1 MPRLKKHNRSI
12 AAKKSMEERLAAVVA
27 SAPLVPTTCFP
38 PPTRGPSRRGTGRR
52 HRVSTW
58 PVSPLTG
65 RSHKMIIPAE
75 SPDKKFVLFVGDSH
89 LRAIVDGHVKISH
102 KQLSFGLMSTPGA
115 DAKDLRTEM
124 VSAVL
129 PRTPDLVCV
138 LAPSNNLTKGTL
150 DQAAVDFEE
159 LLTSALSRWPK
170 LFVLDFPPR
179 RNVDQD
185 LQELFRQE
193 FHRVAARKGVRYYS
207 IAEFFPL
214 SQRDL
219 WSWDG
224 VHLSDGSGMRTLV
237 TLLCDKSSLEL
248 AMAVAQEESRS
259 MLPAVP
265 APAPRLAPRLVVVGE
280 ARSPRPLHN
289 PLDWKVVE
297 PRRTGSS
304 SPPKG
309 GKVQLRDC
317 SIPLTPVWFSPPMLE
332 MMDSVRPGNLDQKEP
347 STSAK
352 GPMGVKRP
360 RSPFAPKK
368 SCGKQKVKVEEW
380 PELPK
385 AVSVEVG
392 DWPGVPKAVEEVP
405 VERPRRRIVF
415 KKRRTSQQQGAA
427 ADVVEVMSGP
437 SPVTIE
443 DCPPLHSSPDLIQ
456 SKVAVFDALPVTFDA
471 GSVSSGEEEI
481 IVVSDTDRFRGTQK
495 LFEIAGV
502 RVTVKVDGGA
512 SQSSSGKIGAKRK
525 ATTMPSREDASPEE
539 AQPFH
544 RGQEEHGGTP
554 GSSGGICASGPHHLL
569 PTTNTWS
576 LTYVFTCFL

>member
-38 PPTRGPSRRGTGRR
+38 PPTRGPSRRGTGLR

-102 KQLSFGLMSTPGA
+102 KLLSFGLMSTPGA

-124 VSAVL
+124 
-129 PRTPDLVCV
+129 
-138 LAPSNNLTKGTL
+138 
-150 DQAAVDFEE
+150 
-159 LLTSALSRWPK
+159 

-179 RNVDQD
+179 RTVDQD

-207 IAEFFPL
+207 IAECFPL

-237 TLLCDKSSLEL
+237 TLLCDKSSQELE
-248 AMAVAQEESRS
+248 MAVAQEELRS

-265 APAPRLAPRLVVVGE
+265 APRPAPRLVVVGE
-280 ARSPRPLHN
+280 ARSSRPLHN

-304 SPPKG
+304 LPPKG
-309 GKVQLRDC
+309 VKVQLRDC
-317 SIPLTPVWFSPPMLE
+317 FIPLTPVWFSPPMLE
-332 MMDSVRPGNLDQKEP
+332 MMDSVRPGNLDRKEP

-352 GPMGVKRP
+352 GPMVVKRP
-360 RSPFAPKK
+360 RSPFAAKK

-392 DWPGVPKAVEEVP
+392 DWPGVPKAVE
-405 VERPRRRIVF
+405 
-415 KKRRTSQQQGAA
+415 
-427 ADVVEVMSGP
+427 
-437 SPVTIE
+437 
-443 DCPPLHSSPDLIQ
+443 
-456 SKVAVFDALPVTFDA
+456 
-471 GSVSSGEEEI
+471 
-481 IVVSDTDRFRGTQK
+481 
-495 LFEIAGV
+495 
-502 RVTVKVDGGA
+502 
-512 SQSSSGKIGAKRK
+512 
-525 ATTMPSREDASPEE
+525 
-539 AQPFH
+539 
-544 RGQEEHGGTP
+544 
-554 GSSGGICASGPHHLL
+554 
-569 PTTNTWS
+569 
-576 LTYVFTCFL
+576 